1 LAKTAKTHTGY
12 LAIIVAGL
20 LLCIGLK
27 YETNRQYQVAWQHHL
42 ETQQNKAKNYSK
54 RVNTFFT
61 ALNDNLATLSTLP
74 AVRNLKYAGQELNAA
89 DRETVQQVFNNLA
102 KNVEVSKAYV
112 VPFGIDPLTAKP
124 MAPALTLDRVIFP
137 ASTLLEMAEPP
148 PKAFPGNREF
158 ENQQLQQNLTWFKKN
173 YPNISA
179 LRKYGMPMISGPEIL
194 TSYTRNS
201 IRPNVNSDKL
211 GLIFSVPY
219 YGLNGEMAGT
229 VSAVVLSNILRSVT
243 DNQSYTLISPLAEFV
258 SALPKRNANVKMM
271 MHATDATPDA
281 STIFSD
287 SIVIDTHD
295 ARGKW
300 QLQIE
305 YPVADFYKSTQFM
318 AIRYFEY
325 GAYGSLVLLTLVG
338 LGWHHS
344 ILKRAEEMRK
354 STAALQLVNDDISK
368 LNLELA
374 GNMKE
379 LRAAQDEIIKK
390 GKLAQM
396 GQLVATVAHELR
408 NPLSSVR
415 TSAFLLR
422 RKLEGVA
429 INVDAQLQRIDNS
442 VARCDGVI
450 TQFLDYAKTQ
460 KMEIAE
466 HHFDNWVAKVVEEE
480 AQKLPLAVAVECVL
494 GLDDR
499 KVPFD
504 PSRLGR
510 ALINLMSNASEA
522 MVGMGNDPAR
532 YACIEPKM
540 TIATRLSGDHVEIDV
555 TDNGPGIADENV
567 SKILEPL
574 FTTKSFGTGLG
585 LPAVMQVLEQHGG
598 GMRIQGGLGRGATFT
613 AWLPLKLQEE
623 QAA

>member
-1 LAKTAKTHTGY
+1 LAKTANTHSGY

-20 LLCIGLK
+20 LLCVGLK

-42 ETQQNKAKNYSK
+42 ETQQNKARNYSK

-74 AVRNLKYAGQELNAA
+74 AIRNLKYAGQVLTPQ

-102 KNVEVSKAYV
+102 KNVDVSKAYV
-112 VPFGIDPLTAKP
+112 VPAGIDPLTAKP
-124 MAPALTLDRVIFP
+124 MEPVLTLDRVIFP

-148 PKAFPGNREF
+148 PKAFPGNREY
-158 ENQQLQQNLTWFKKN
+158 ENQQLQQNLTWFKQN

-201 IRPNVNSDKL
+201 IRPNVTSDKL

-219 YGLNGEMAGT
+219 YGANGEMAGT
-229 VSAVVLSNILRSVT
+229 VSAVVLSNILRSVA

-271 MHATDATPDA
+271 MHANDATPDE

-354 STAALQLVNDDISK
+354 SAAALQIVNDDISK

-429 INVDAQLQRIDNS
+429 INVEAQLQRIDNS

-460 KMEIAE
+460 KMELGE

-494 GLDDR
+494 GLDDL

-522 MVGMGNDPAR
+522 MVGMGNDPAKF
-532 YACIEPKM
+532 ACADPKI
-540 TIATRLSGDHVEIDV
+540 TIATRLSGDRVEIDIS
-555 TDNGPGIADENV
+555 DNGPGIADENV
-567 SKILEPL
+567 GKILEPL

-585 LPAVMQVLEQHGG
+585 LPAVTQVLEQHGG
-598 GMRIQGGLGRGATFT
+598 GMKINGGFGTGATFT
-613 AWLPLKLQEE
+613 AWLPLKAQQE